1 MRGGGLEVGGLGR
14 GREVSARGVAC
25 ERGTIALFLGSPQ
38 SSLGTRLGRVGL
50 VVGVANL
57 TPRLS
62 TYHTTNVP
70 MPY

>member
-1 MRGGGLEVGGLGR
+1 MRGGGLEVGGGLGR

-25 ERGTIALFLGSPQ
+25 ERGTITLLSPQ
-38 SSLGTRLGRVGL
+38 NSLGTRLGRVGL

-70 MPY
+70 IPY